1 MSETILDVK
10 GLKCPLP
17 VLKIQKAMKSLASG
31 DVLEVHTTDPM
42 SAIDVP
48 AFCNESGNLLVAQLS
63 PNAGTHIF
71 KIERV

>member
-42 SAIDVP
+42 SVIDVP
-48 AFCNESGNLLVAQLS
+48 AYCNESGHGLLSQVS
-63 PNAGTHIF
+63 EDGGHIF
-71 KIERV
+71 KIECA

>member
-1 MSETILDVK
+1 MSERVLDVK

-17 VLKIQKAMKSLASG
+17 VLKIQKAMKALSSG

-48 AFCNESGNLLVAQLS
+48 AFCNESGNDLLSQVS
-63 PNAGTHIF
+63 EDGGHIF
-71 KIERV
+71 KIKCA

>member
-31 DVLEVHTTDPM
+31 DILEVHTTDPM
-42 SAIDVP
+42 SVIDVP
-48 AFCNESGNLLVAQLS
+48 AYCNESGNGLLSQVS
-63 PNAGTHIF
+63 EDGGHIF
-71 KIERV
+71 KIECA

>member
-1 MSETILDVK
+1 MSERVLDVK

-17 VLKIQKAMKSLASG
+17 VLKIQKAMKALSSG

-48 AFCNESGNLLVAQLS
+48 AFCNESGNDLLSQESVQ
-63 PNAGTHIF
+63 GGHIF
-71 KIERV
+71 KIKCA